1 LGFRRDLFVTIG
13 HTGLT
18 QVHRGACP
26 DRKVVIQMARDTAQ
40 KPQDRRISATEARI
54 RAAIEKALQERL
66 AAAKSA

>member
-1 LGFRRDLFVTIG
+1 
-13 HTGLT
+13 
-18 QVHRGACP
+18 
-26 DRKVVIQMARDTAQ
+26 MARDTAQ